1 MRDAVLA
8 AFQEVYRRPAEY
20 LVRAP
25 ARANLIG
32 EHTDYND
39 GFVMPMAVDRA
50 LWLALAP
57 GHDDTLRVHSLDFGG
72 EMAAFSLA
80 QLQDDSLPHWSK
92 HVRGGW
98 WLAAEKGYSPP
109 GADVLIGSDIPIGAG
124 MSSSAAIGVAVIEA
138 ILALAGDTSNSQID
152 KALLAVELEHKFIGV
167 PCGVMDQIA
176 SAAGLEGS
184 AMLLDC
190 RSLEI
195 NPVHIPD
202 GVQIL
207 VMDTKVSRALAD
219 TAYAERRRECQEAAT
234 LLAVPALR
242 DATLDR
248 IEAERSNLGETRFHR
263 ARHVVTENWRTLNMR
278 EALEQR
284 DLTRAGELLNASH
297 ASLRDEY
304 EVSVTELDLMCGLAQ
319 SQPSCY
325 GARMMGGGF
334 GGSAVALVRANGVAA
349 IATYLEEHYAE
360 ETGLSP
366 SFYVCSPSSGSGVE
380 YLPAS

>member
-1 MRDAVLA
+1 MREA
-8 AFQEVYRRPAEY
+8 ALSTYQDVYGRPPKY

-25 ARANLIG
+25 ARANVIG

-57 GHDDTLRVHSLDFGG
+57 RPDDTLRVHSMDFDG
-72 EMAAFSLA
+72 EMVAFSLA
-80 QLQDDSLPHWSK
+80 KLQDDSLPHWSK
-92 HVRGGW
+92 HVRGAW
-98 WLAAEKGYSPP
+98 WLTAKKGYALP

-138 ILALAGDTSNSQID
+138 VLALAEDSSNSQID
-152 KALLAVELEHKFIGV
+152 KALLAVELEHKFMGV

-195 NPVHIPD
+195 IPIPIPD
-202 GVQIL
+202 GVQVL

-234 LLAVPALR
+234 ILEVPALR
-242 DATLDR
+242 DATL
-248 IEAERSNLGETRFHR
+248 ELVELERSNLGETRFRR
-263 ARHVVTENWRTLNMR
+263 ARHVVTENMRTLTMR
-278 EALEQR
+278 GALKQC
-284 DLTRAGELLNASH
+284 DLDRAGELLNASH
-297 ASLRDEY
+297 ASLRNDF
-304 EVSVTELDLMCGLAQ
+304 EVSVRELDLMCGLAQ
-319 SQPSCY
+319 SQSACY
-325 GARMMGGGF
+325 GARLMGGGF
-334 GGSAVALVRANGVAA
+334 GGSAVALVQADGVEALT
-349 IATYLEEHYAE
+349 TYLEEHYAE
-360 ETGLSP
+360 ETGLRP
-366 SFYVCSPSSGSGVE
+366 AFYFCSPSSGSQVE
-380 YLPAS
+380 QLSVS